1 MNEDEFQKQQEF
13 EKLKKEVL
21 RKVLTKNA
29 IERLGRVRIVN
40 PILVQQV
47 EAYLLQLYQMGQI
60 KEMIDDKKLKQILG
74 MLTEKKD
81 WSIKRR

>member
-1 MNEDEFQKQQEF
+1 MNGDELQKQEEI

-21 RKVLTKNA
+21 RKVLTKDA

-40 PILVQQV
+40 PVLVQQV

-60 KEMIDDKKLKQILG
+60 KETIDDIKLKQMLG
-74 MLTEKKD
+74 MLTDKKD

>member
-1 MNEDEFQKQQEF
+1 MNGDELQKQEEI

-21 RKVLTKNA
+21 RKVLTKDA

-40 PILVQQV
+40 PVLVQQV

-60 KEMIDDKKLKQILG
+60 KETIDDIKLKQILG
-74 MLTEKKD
+74 MLTDKKD

>member
-1 MNEDEFQKQQEF
+1 MNGDEFQKQEEI

-21 RKVLTKNA
+21 RKVLTKDA

-40 PILVQQV
+40 PVLVQQV

-60 KEMIDDKKLKQILG
+60 KETIDDIKLKQILG
-74 MLTEKKD
+74 MLTDKKD